1 MAEAV
6 FQNQVREMGL
16 TDLWEV
22 ESAAILGYHVG
33 NSPEPRAISTLQKAG
48 ITDYSHIARQV
59 RFTILD
65 SPILSIGFMIVKSKY
80 FPWQY
85 RALNY

>member
-6 FQNQVREMGL
+6 FQNQIREMGL
-16 TDLWEV
+16 TNFWEV

-33 NSPEPRAISTLQKAG
+33 NGPEPRAMSTLQKAG

-59 RFTILD
+59 RVTILD
-65 SPILSIGFMIVKSKY
+65 FFLCLFMQFYMIIRPKY
-80 FPWQY
+80 FP
-85 RALNY
+85 